1 MATEEFKAITITGG
15 AIADLGMKKRRG
27 RTRKSGGAEADDT
40 PPSTIMKVVPS
51 PAPPP
56 APSPAPSPAPPV
68 PPAPTVGGAPNLF
81 RTSNQIGPSLTFEQN
96 QSQQGGTKYIKVE
109 LKKKHLSK
117 KVTLNPK
124 KQDVPPVKQP
134 AHTKKSRKF
143 VLGISSMHK
152 RVTRA
157 KKIQHKLDK
166 MPLEELRKQLIASKL
181 IKATSKAPEAILRQI
196 AKDSQ
201 LVGKKI
207 L

>member
-1 MATEEFKAITITGG
+1 MAEEFKAITITGG
-15 AIADLGMKKRRG
+15 AAAELGLLPKKRGGR
-27 RTRKSGGAEADDT
+27 RTRKSGGADEG
-40 PPSTIMKVVPS
+40 TIG
-51 PAPPP
+51 APPQLQQ
-56 APSPAPSPAPPV
+56 V
-68 PPAPTVGGAPNLF
+68 ITTIKKIGGAHELMPATTLVA
-81 RTSNQIGPSLTFEQN
+81 PSLTSQQAVTQP
-96 QSQQGGTKYIKVE
+96 QSQPVQQGGTKPIKVE

-124 KQDVPPVKQP
+124 KQDAAAVKQP
-134 AHTKKSRKF
+134 AQTKKARKF

-157 KKIQHKLDK
+157 KKIHHKLDK

-181 IKATSKAPEAILRQI
+181 IKTTSKAPEAILRQI

>member
-1 MATEEFKAITITGG
+1 MAEEIKAITITGG
-15 AIADLGMKKRRG
+15 AAAELGLLPKKRGGR
-27 RTRKSGGAEADDT
+27 RTRKSGGSDEG
-40 PPSTIMKVVPS
+40 TIG
-51 PAPPP
+51 
-56 APSPAPSPAPPV
+56 APSLPQTPSIIKKI
-68 PPAPTVGGAPNLF
+68 GGAHELMPASTLVA
-81 RTSNQIGPSLTFEQN
+81 PSLTSQQAQP
-96 QSQQGGTKYIKVE
+96 QSAQQGGTKPIKVE

-124 KQDVPPVKQP
+124 KQDAAAVKQP
-134 AHTKKSRKF
+134 VQTKKARKF

-157 KKIQHKLDK
+157 KKIHHTLDK

-181 IKATSKAPEAILRQI
+181 IKPTSKAPEAILRQI

>member
-1 MATEEFKAITITGG
+1 MR
-15 AIADLGMKKRRG
+15 L
-27 RTRKSGGAEADDT
+27 
-40 PPSTIMKVVPS
+40 
-51 PAPPP
+51 
-56 APSPAPSPAPPV
+56 
-68 PPAPTVGGAPNLF
+68 
-81 RTSNQIGPSLTFEQN
+81 
-96 QSQQGGTKYIKVE
+96 E

-124 KQDVPPVKQP
+124 KQDAPPVKQP

>member
-1 MATEEFKAITITGG
+1 MAEEIKAITITGG
-15 AIADLGMKKRRG
+15 AAAELGLLPKKRGGR
-27 RTRKSGGAEADDT
+27 RTRKSGGSDEDT
-40 PPSTIMKVVPS
+40 IGAPPSLPQ
-51 PAPPP
+51 
-56 APSPAPSPAPPV
+56 
-68 PPAPTVGGAPNLF
+68 APTTIKKIGGAHELMPATTLVA
-81 RTSNQIGPSLTFEQN
+81 PSLTSQQAQPQPQP
-96 QSQQGGTKYIKVE
+96 QSQPQPQPTQQGGTKPIKVE

-124 KQDVPPVKQP
+124 KQDAAAVKQP
-134 AHTKKSRKF
+134 AQTKKARKF

-157 KKIQHKLDK
+157 KKIHHTLDK

-181 IKATSKAPEAILRQI
+181 IKPTSKAPEAILRQI

>member
-1 MATEEFKAITITGG
+1 MAEEFKAITITGG
-15 AIADLGMKKRRG
+15 AAAELGLLPKKRGGR
-27 RTRKSGGAEADDT
+27 RTRKSGGADEG
-40 PPSTIMKVVPS
+40 TIG
-51 PAPPP
+51 APPQLQQ
-56 APSPAPSPAPPV
+56 V
-68 PPAPTVGGAPNLF
+68 ITTIKKIGGAHELMPATTLVA
-81 RTSNQIGPSLTFEQN
+81 PSLTSQQAVMQPQP
-96 QSQQGGTKYIKVE
+96 QSQPVQQGGTNPIKVE

-124 KQDVPPVKQP
+124 KQDAADVKQP
-134 AHTKKSRKF
+134 AQTKKARKF

-157 KKIQHKLDK
+157 KKIHHKLDK

-181 IKATSKAPEAILRQI
+181 IKPTSKAPEAILRQI

>member
-1 MATEEFKAITITGG
+1 MAEEFKAITITGG
-15 AIADLGMKKRRG
+15 AAAEFGLLPKKRGGR
-27 RTRKSGGAEADDT
+27 RTRKSSGADEGTIGAPSLPQVITTIKKIGGAHEL
-40 PPSTIMKVVPS
+40 M
-51 PAPPP
+51 PATTLV
-56 APSPAPSPAPPV
+56 A
-68 PPAPTVGGAPNLF
+68 
-81 RTSNQIGPSLTFEQN
+81 PSLTSQQAELQPIAPV
-96 QSQQGGTKYIKVE
+96 QQGGTKPIKVE

-124 KQDVPPVKQP
+124 KQDAAAVKQP
-134 AHTKKSRKF
+134 AQTKKARKF

-157 KKIQHKLDK
+157 KKIHHKLDK

-181 IKATSKAPEAILRQI
+181 IKPTSKAPEAILRQI

>member
-1 MATEEFKAITITGG
+1 MVAEEFKAITITGG
-15 AIADLGMKKRRG
+15 AIADLGIKKRRG
-27 RTRKSGGAEADDT
+27 RTRKSGGAEADDIPPQPS
-40 PPSTIMKVVPS
+40 PPSTITKVL
-51 PAPPP
+51 PPVAP
-56 APSPAPSPAPPV
+56 APSVA
-68 PPAPTVGGAPNLF
+68 PAPTVGGAPNLF

-96 QSQQGGTKYIKVE
+96 QSQQGGTKHIKVE

-124 KQDVPPVKQP
+124 KQEATSVKQP

-143 VLGISSMHK
+143 ILGISSMHK

>member
-1 MATEEFKAITITGG
+1 M
-15 AIADLGMKKRRG
+15 
-27 RTRKSGGAEADDT
+27 
-40 PPSTIMKVVPS
+40 
-51 PAPPP
+51 
-56 APSPAPSPAPPV
+56 
-68 PPAPTVGGAPNLF
+68 
-81 RTSNQIGPSLTFEQN
+81 
-96 QSQQGGTKYIKVE
+96 E

-124 KQDVPPVKQP
+124 KQDAAAVKQP
-134 AHTKKSRKF
+134 AQTKKARKF

-157 KKIQHKLDK
+157 KKIHHKLDK

-181 IKATSKAPEAILRQI
+181 IKPTSKAPEAILRQI

>member
-1 MATEEFKAITITGG
+1 MSTEEFKAITITGG
-15 AIADLGMKKRRG
+15 AIADLGLAKKRRG
-27 RTRKSGGAEADDT
+27 RTRKVGGAEQDDT
-40 PPSTIMKVVPS
+40 PPQPPLASQSPQITKVLPPQPPS
-51 PAPPP
+51 QPLPQ
-56 APSPAPSPAPPV
+56 
-68 PPAPTVGGAPNLF
+68 PTVGGAPNLF
-81 RTSNQIGPSLTFEQN
+81 RTSNQIGPSLTFEQK
-96 QSQQGGTKYIKVE
+96 QAEQQGGAKQIKVE

-124 KQDVPPVKQP
+124 KQDGAAVKQP
-134 AHTKKSRKF
+134 AHTKKARKF

-166 MPLEELRKQLIASKL
+166 MPLDELRKQLIASKL
-181 IKATSKAPEAILRQI
+181 IKPTSKAPEAILRQI

>member
-1 MATEEFKAITITGG
+1 MAEEFKAITITGG
-15 AIADLGMKKRRG
+15 AAAELGLLPKKRGGR
-27 RTRKSGGAEADDT
+27 RTRKSGGADEDT
-40 PPSTIMKVVPS
+40 RG
-51 PAPPP
+51 
-56 APSPAPSPAPPV
+56 APSPLQQV
-68 PPAPTVGGAPNLF
+68 ITTIKKIGGAHELMPASTLVA
-81 RTSNQIGPSLTFEQN
+81 PSLTSQ
-96 QSQQGGTKYIKVE
+96 QAVPQPPSQPQPIQQGGTKPIKVE

-124 KQDVPPVKQP
+124 KQDAAAVKQP
-134 AHTKKSRKF
+134 AQTKKARKF

-157 KKIQHKLDK
+157 KKIHHKLDK

-181 IKATSKAPEAILRQI
+181 IKPTSKAPEAILRQI

>member
-1 MATEEFKAITITGG
+1 MAEEIKAITITGG
-15 AIADLGMKKRRG
+15 AAAELGLLPKKRGGR
-27 RTRKSGGAEADDT
+27 RTRKSGGSDEG
-40 PPSTIMKVVPS
+40 TIG
-51 PAPPP
+51 
-56 APSPAPSPAPPV
+56 APSLPQTPSIIKKI
-68 PPAPTVGGAPNLF
+68 GGAHELMPASTLVA
-81 RTSNQIGPSLTFEQN
+81 PSLTSQQAQP
-96 QSQQGGTKYIKVE
+96 QSQPQSQPQPAQQGGTKPIKVE

-124 KQDVPPVKQP
+124 KQDAAAVKQP
-134 AHTKKSRKF
+134 VQTKKARKF

-157 KKIQHKLDK
+157 KKIHHTLDK

-181 IKATSKAPEAILRQI
+181 IKPTSKAPEAILRQI